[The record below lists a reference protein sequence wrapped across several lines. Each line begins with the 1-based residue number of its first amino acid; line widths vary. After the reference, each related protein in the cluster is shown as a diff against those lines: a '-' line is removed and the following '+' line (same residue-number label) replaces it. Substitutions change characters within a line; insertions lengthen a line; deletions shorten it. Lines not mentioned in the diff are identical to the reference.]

1 VNKRRAV
8 SRSRVANQFGIR
20 NWLYCLIGLVLVVK
34 LVGLTTAPPGFFL
47 DEAIA
52 AANAIC
58 LKETGRSESNV
69 LRPIFFPAPGT
80 VFPPTLIYF
89 NALWS
94 LLFGDSPWAFRL
106 SAAFFSVLSLAGV
119 YKLVRLFA
127 SKEAALLAVVL
138 MGFSPPLFQFGRIA
152 WEASQTP
159 AFLIWGMYFFFRSS
173 VVKDGM
179 IAGVLMSLAAYSYSP
194 ARAFILPFLPLALL
208 AKVRRKQFVW
218 SWFFAVILSF
228 LIISIPLIR
237 AIFDAD
243 LQSRFDLVI
252 ITNPNYLAE
261 NGGSDPLNVLR
272 LFIWNLLRHLSPQF
286 LFLTGDINPRH
297 STQIWGEISLPE
309 LVTLFTGFAFLICR
323 ALRDRSLNCLK
334 TGNAP
339 WALFFFLLF
348 FLGLV
353 PAALTWESVPH
364 ALRGICAWPFIGISA
379 ALFYD
384 CFSASWREAKPIIIG
399 SCFLFALFF
408 YSYYFAY
415 YPITAESLFD
425 VPANKAFDEY
435 KGQKMLPPHMIQQ
448 AKVYSIPASRYHMM
462 RTLEISCNDSRAL
475 L

>member
-1 VNKRRAV
+1 MT
-8 SRSRVANQFGIR
+8 SVASILFRFR
-20 NWLYCLIGLVLVVK
+20 NWLYFFIGLHVLMK

-58 LKETGRSESNV
+58 FRQTGRSESN
-69 LRPIFFPAPGT
+69 LLSPMFFPAPGT

-94 LLFGDSPWAFRL
+94 FLLGDSPWAFRL
-106 SAAFFSVLSLAGV
+106 SAAFFCLLSLAGV

-127 SKEAALLAVVL
+127 SKEAALLSIVL

-159 AFLIWGMYFFFRSS
+159 AFLIWGMYFFFKPSTP
-173 VVKDGM
+173 KNG
-179 IAGVLMSLAAYSYSP
+179 ITAGILLGLAAYTYAP
-194 ARAFILPFLPLALL
+194 ARAFVLLFLPFGLL
-208 AKVRRKQFVW
+208 AKVRVKQFVW
-218 SWFFAVILSF
+218 SWFFAATLSF

-237 AIFDAD
+237 ATLDGN

-261 NGGSDPLNVLR
+261 NGGSDPLNILR
-272 LFIWNLLRHLSPQF
+272 LFILNFLAHLSPQF
-286 LFLTGDINPRH
+286 LFFTGDINPRH
-297 STQIWGEISLPE
+297 SAQIWGEISLPE
-309 LVTLFTGFAFLICR
+309 LVTLLIGFGFLIYR
-323 ALRDRSLNCLK
+323 FRRDKSVNSLK
-334 TGNAP
+334 TGSAP

-353 PAALTWESVPH
+353 PPALTWESVPH

-384 CFSASWREAKPIIIG
+384 CFATSWREAKTIIIG
-399 SCFLFALFF
+399 SCLLFASFF
-408 YSYYFAY
+408 YPYYFAY

-425 VPANKAFDEY
+425 VPAGKAFDEY
-435 KGQKMLPPHMIQQ
+435 KGQKALPRQMIER
-448 AKVYSIPASRYHMM
+448 AKVYAVPASRYHIM
-462 RTLEISCNDSRAL
+462 RVLGITCGDTRA
-475 L
+475 